1 MKFKI
6 DLTLECSSI
15 PVDNGLDPKDL
26 AEIIATTM
34 ASGAANAPDPQRNIK
49 VLGITSTYEGT
60 VTVKP
65 SSIRV
70 SPPKKPEGE

>member
-34 ASGAANAPDPQRNIK
+34 ASGAANAPDPLRNVK
-49 VLGITSTYEGT
+49 VLNISATYEGT

-65 SSIRV
+65 SIIRV
-70 SPPKKPEGE
+70 SPTKKV